1 MGFLI
6 CFFVYVLPAIVQKI
20 VYRRVIS
27 VKGKLSV
34 LIAIEKGLGEIKYG
48 GIQNE
53 KKRKK

>member
-1 MGFLI
+1 
-6 CFFVYVLPAIVQKI
+6 VYVLPAIVQKI